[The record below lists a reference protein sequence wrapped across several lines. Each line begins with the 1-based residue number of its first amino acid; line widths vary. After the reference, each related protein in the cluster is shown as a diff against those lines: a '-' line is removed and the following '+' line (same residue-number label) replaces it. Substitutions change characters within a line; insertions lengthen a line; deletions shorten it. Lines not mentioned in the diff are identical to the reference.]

1 MEKAQSKIR
10 VSSCLVAMLVVAL
23 FGIAIPTKGNDDVEV
38 FGNIVVSKS
47 KPALAIKV
55 ANDIPFL
62 GSHAIRIRDVAAGD
76 RLVFADIDG
85 NSVKRMVIL
94 QFEGFLPSAPE
105 ASYRYNF
112 EGRPVVAGYP
122 FRSNPFSFDLPLA
135 RAENPGSESSDT
147 AVFLESLAIEPPKT
161 WMMWRSLTA
170 ELPERRDELIIFYV
184 ENGDAMGV
192 AISDIYDPTTDQS
205 TAFWREFMV
214 GLEQRANAS
223 FQLAMPGES
232 MDMEMFRWQSIPN
245 ILSAN

>member
-1 MEKAQSKIR
+1 MEKTQPDIR
-10 VSSCLVAMLVVAL
+10 VFGCLVTMLAVAL
-23 FGIAIPTKGNDDVEV
+23 FGIAIPTQGNDDTEV

-62 GSHAIRIRDVAAGD
+62 GRHAIRIGDVAAGE
-76 RLVFADIDG
+76 RLVFADLDG

-94 QFEGFLPSAPE
+94 QFEGFMPTVPDAT
-105 ASYRYNF
+105 YRYNF
-112 EGRPVVAGYP
+112 EDRPVVAGYP

-135 RAENPGSESSDT
+135 REENPGSESSDT
-147 AVFLESLAIEPPKT
+147 AVFLESRGIAPPKT

-184 ENGDAMGV
+184 ENGDSMGV

-214 GLEQRANAS
+214 GLEQRANAAY
-223 FQLAMPGES
+223 QLARPEETA
-232 MDMEMFRWQSIPN
+232 DMNAYQWHRIPH
-245 ILSAN
+245 ILSEN